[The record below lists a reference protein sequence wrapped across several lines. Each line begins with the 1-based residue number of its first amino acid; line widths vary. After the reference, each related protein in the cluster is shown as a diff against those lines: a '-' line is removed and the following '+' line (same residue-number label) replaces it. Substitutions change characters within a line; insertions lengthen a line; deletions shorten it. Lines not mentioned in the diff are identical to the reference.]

1 MTYNDNEANLF
12 KSTEN
17 IWGCVMTKQVKVIQ
31 TNKRSKEKWQE
42 IGSHALRNNKL
53 NGNSVEVIKIDTE
66 KQYQKWLG
74 FGGAFTESAAYSLGQ
89 ISTEKREAVIK
100 SYFDKKDGLG
110 YNLGRTHIHSCD
122 FALENYTYVEDGD
135 ETLETFSIER
145 EHQYVI
151 PLIKEATE
159 KAGEELKILSSPWS
173 PPPWMKTNG
182 KMNNGGK
189 LKDEYRQVWANY
201 YVKYIEAMQSADIPI
216 WGVSVQNEPE
226 AVQTWDSCIY
236 TAEEERDFVKNYLG
250 PTLEKGG
257 LGDKKII
264 IWDHNR
270 DVIVER
276 ATTVL
281 EDPGAAKYIWGT
293 GNHWYVS
300 EEFENLSKVHEAFPD
315 KHLLFT
321 EGCIEGGVQLGAW
334 HTGERYARNIIGD
347 MNNWLEGFIDWNIVL
362 NEEGGPNHV
371 GNYCDAPI
379 IVNTKKDEVHY
390 NSSYYYIGHFS
401 KFIKPGARRV
411 DVTTGLKDISVTA
424 FKNKT
429 GEVVVVVLNEM
440 ENDAAAILDLN
451 NDGNLEITISARSIT
466 TYIIN

>member
-1 MTYNDNEANLF
+1 MS
-12 KSTEN
+12 K
-17 IWGCVMTKQVKVIQ
+17 KVKVIQ
-31 TNKRSKEKWQE
+31 TSQQSNKKWEEQPTVQLTKNTHQEKLENTIEIDASKEYQE
-42 IGSHALRNNKL
+42 
-53 NGNSVEVIKIDTE
+53 
-66 KQYQKWLG
+66 WMG
-74 FGGAFTESAAYSLGQ
+74 FGGAFTEAAAYSLAQ
-89 ISTEKREAVIK
+89 ISPEKRESVLSA
-100 SYFDKKDGLG
+100 YFDKTNGLG

-135 ETLETFSIER
+135 ESLASFSIER
-145 EHQYVI
+145 EQKYVI
-151 PLIKEATE
+151 PLIKDATN
-159 KAGEELKILSSPWS
+159 KAGEQLTLLSSPWS
-173 PPPWMKTNG
+173 PPAWMKTNDE
-182 KMNNGGK
+182 MNHGGK

-201 YVKYIEAMQSADIPI
+201 YVKYIQEMEAAGIPI

-250 PTLEKGG
+250 PTLEKNG
-257 LGDKKII
+257 LQDKNII

-276 ATTVL
+276 ASTVL
-281 EDPGAAKYIWGT
+281 SDPEAAKYVWGT

-300 EEFENLSKVHEAFPD
+300 EEFENLSKVHDAFPD

-362 NEEGGPNHV
+362 NEQGGPNHV

-379 IVNTKKDEVHY
+379 IVDTKKDEVHY

-401 KFIKPGARRV
+401 KFIKPGARRIG
-411 DVTTGLKDISVTA
+411 VTSGLEGVSITA
-424 FKNKT
+424 FKNSN
-429 GEVVVVVLNEM
+429 GEMVVIVLNEN
-440 ENDAAAILDLN
+440 EASLN
-451 NDGNLEITISARSIT
+451 TNVIVEDSNAEIHVPARSIST
-466 TYIIN
+466 FIIN